1 MAGSMLSEVFN
12 FPSEPV
18 QKRHKTLKPDTH
30 PLTIL
35 WATSSTGIQSRPSG
49 TNPAMYELSASLIV
63 TPLSTAL
70 VASAIST
77 SSIT

>member
-18 QKRHKTLKPDTH
+18 QKRHKTLNSDTH

-35 WATSSTGIQSRPSG
+35 WATSTGIQSRPSG

-77 SSIT
+77 SSIS